1 MEEFR
6 VLLAMTTIIG
16 SLLFAIWLNH
26 FLFEIAPFVRA
37 WGRKNISKLW
47 DRLKRTT
54 KRQLQLIRKENTMKP
69 SKLFNWIWSKKQQEE
84 YSFEPVWTPREIND
98 QKYEARQRRE
108 RYLAAK
114 YLSNNQIAN
123 ISQRVAI
130 ALPWSVAY
138 TLIPKNYNLFFHT
151 LIFSKKHEAVGL
163 WVHVES
169 AKKAQVRACAIN
181 NIYKENI
188 S

>member
-54 KRQLQLIRKENTMKP
+54 KRQLQLIRKEDTMKP

-114 YLSNNQIAN
+114 YLSNNQITN
-123 ISQRVAI
+123 IFQRVAI

-138 TLIPKNYNLFFHT
+138 TLMPQNINFTLPTYLLKKTKNMKRQGCGCT
-151 LIFSKKHEAVGL
+151 LRAPKKH
-163 WVHVES
+163 
-169 AKKAQVRACAIN
+169 R
-181 NIYKENI
+181 
-188 S
+188 

>member
-1 MEEFR
+1 MKEFG

-26 FLFEIAPFVRA
+26 FLFEIAPLVRD

-54 KRQLQLIRKENTMKP
+54 KRQLWLIRKENTMKA
-69 SKLFNWIWSKKQQEE
+69 SKLFNWIWSKKQPQQEHF
-84 YSFEPVWTPREIND
+84 SEPVWTPREIND

-130 ALPWSVAY
+130 ALPWSVTY
-138 TLIPKNYNLFFHT
+138 TLIPQNYNLLFHT
-151 LIFSKKHEAVGL
+151 L
-163 WVHVES
+163 
-169 AKKAQVRACAIN
+169 
-181 NIYKENI
+181 
-188 S
+188 